1 MLSDTS
7 FRFLGTLQDNNRHQT
22 TPTDTKQHQQT
33 LPDTQK
39 GCSRMCGC
47 LCWHQMSFAGVCWC
61 LMTSFTVLCCLQM
74 LKGCLRNFS
83 RGIWVLFMD
92 LIKVWMRIRLY
103 RSGQALYGVAK
114 ALYWKSSERQ
124 ISTHLTVLKHQNTKT
139 SLYKLS
145 ENHRVFAL
153 FDFFGSVRK
162 RLQST
167 VFNDHPGDTRH

>member
-1 MLSDTS
+1 
-7 FRFLGTLQDNNRHQT
+7 
-22 TPTDTKQHQQT
+22 
-33 LPDTQK
+33 
-39 GCSRMCGC
+39 
-47 LCWHQMSFAGVCWC
+47 
-61 LMTSFTVLCCLQM
+61 
-74 LKGCLRNFS
+74 
-83 RGIWVLFMD
+83 
-92 LIKVWMRIRLY
+92 MRIRLY

-153 FDFFGSVRK
+153 FEFFGSVRK

-167 VFNDHPGDTRH
+167 VFNDHPVKDRAKKFLDMWIGIGLIHLGLHY